1 MNKIFA
7 ITKILVNIWSDFISR
22 LESVRKLRRELWA
35 TFMDAVFPPSSN
47 WHVTAWVMTWRLEV
61 SRDPHSRIEIS
72 SPSHRPESQG
82 PTHAYLFIPPTSS
95 AWAWRTRQTRPCQ
108 IRLRVCSTFY
118 PLITHLSDFAVHLNN
133 EEQCLPRADMECCV
147 MARKP
152 FKRCQR

>member
-22 LESVRKLRRELWA
+22 LESVRKLRREFWA
-35 TFMDAVFPPSSN
+35 TLMDAVFPPSSN
-47 WHVTAWVMTWRLEV
+47 WHVTALTDIEV
-61 SRDPHSRIEIS
+61 SREPHPRIEIS

-82 PTHAYLFIPPTSS
+82 PTRAHLFIPPTLS

-108 IRLRVCSTFY
+108 IRHRVCSTLY
-118 PLITHLSDFAVHLNN
+118 PLITHLPDIAVHLNN
-133 EEQCLPRADMECCV
+133 EEQCPPRADMECCV
-147 MARKP
+147 MVRNP